1 MRFLSH
7 RYVECASWPVKNTSP
22 SWCVKAST
30 NSDSLKYLGLALPL
44 SVRSAA
50 ARNCLMRRPS
60 CASSLGAYPFDAT
73 MMTPGGIRSKRIDF
87 PKKSFT
93 LLRPSLIVMS

>member
-44 SVRSAA
+44 SARPAAVKLPHALELRFFVR
-50 ARNCLMRRPS
+50 RI
-60 CASSLGAYPFDAT
+60 SLDAT

-87 PKKSFT
+87 PKKSST